1 MALGLWS
8 RGVIQHSA
16 NTFSVHGHCSAKFSW
31 PMYSTVAVAMCWLL
45 PISVDAIG
53 LSVNIRQAG
62 AENNVRLECD
72 TVMATFYR
80 MDSAGSMEEQLSS
93 VTVMNYREESSVVV
107 TFVLDGATEGLYFC
121 RSGGDESPKKEL
133 VGE

>member
-1 MALGLWS
+1 
-8 RGVIQHSA
+8 
-16 NTFSVHGHCSAKFSW
+16 
-31 PMYSTVAVAMCWLL
+31 MYSIVAVAAVAMCWLL

-93 VTVMNYREESSVVV
+93 ATVMNYHEEGSVV

-121 RSGGDESPKKEL
+121 RSGGNESPKRKL
-133 VGE
+133 VGK